1 MPLDPFISINS
12 ELITEESLKC
22 DDDDSAEGEI
32 TGYCPK
38 QIPLA
43 VLTDEAGGLT
53 VTSAAKTKI
62 RLFC

>member
-22 DDDDSAEGEI
+22 DDGDSAEGEI

-43 VLTDEAGGLT
+43 VLTDGAGGVT